1 MQYQPHT
8 TSARALALLLATFFI
23 VSPLTSLASPDPRGN
38 IVDYLWQARQN
49 PNVVDNFIPM
59 SERIRQAQE
68 SLQGSAF
75 ASNSPVQYQPV
86 SITDYLYDSLGL
98 SQEKPSIH
106 ILNTKAHPL
115 EGEEWKIRF
124 TTKGSG
130 DLLISPGSESTKEED
145 KFISL
150 RCGAQEVEVEHLTDN
165 KILARGWQCGDI
177 GTITHLTLKEGRHS
191 FKIGFSDEQRI
202 AHNGPNSKNVLGL
215 FPPHQTVVAAGNAT
229 LNLVQPDPMAGD
241 LMFAVVALRPS
252 ASTVNTPSG
261 WTSLGDQAGTDGGA
275 EGVDTGSVRLY
286 TFYKVAAGTEAT
298 TSVAFTENGT
308 TSAFSGVI
316 YKVRSASAT
325 YEIATSSYPINADA
339 TAWGSVLA
347 TTTAPDLISGD
358 LIFMIAAQN
367 GNVSNTSAWNITS
380 TGMTGIS
387 TVQEQFEYVTTTGND
402 LEFGVAT
409 ALVWGG
415 TGYSSP
421 RTTITQGT
429 AASGAVSVVRIRQG
443 AGANRSDAFVRACGV
458 AAGGTTSATPA
469 YPEHERGDLLILFN
483 EARNSTVTQTNP
495 ASWGNVGTTSLGGAS
510 TFAADTGNSKIAAF
524 YRFVAT
530 TTYTGTVTSSI
541 AGAGVTGTSTVAQIC
556 SVHRDNASWWD
567 IDVDG
572 GSDNA
577 GGSVSWSVTG
587 QGIDLSENNGGSVVM
602 VASGINTDAYNYSNH
617 AISASGI
624 TFSEFNRDGVQ
635 NTTSGNDSHLDIA
648 SGYVTGGTATNV
660 VPSFTMTSNS
670 SAANAPAGAS
680 MFLSLNATTTANV
693 GRTVRLISN
702 KMILHQGSRFQIR

>member
-1 MQYQPHT
+1 MRYQPH
-8 TSARALALLLATFFI
+8 SPQAKAIAALLTLFFI
-23 VSPLTSLASPDPRGN
+23 VSPLTSFATPDPRST
-38 IVDYLWQARQN
+38 IVDYLWQARQD

-59 SERIRQAQE
+59 SERLRMAE
-68 SLQGSAF
+68 ENLSRSHLRDVSRDMPYSA
-75 ASNSPVQYQPV
+75 V
-86 SITDYLYDSLGL
+86 SITDYLYESLGVAL
-98 SQEKPSIH
+98 EKPKIH
-106 ILNTKAHPL
+106 LLNTKAHPK
-115 EGEEWKIRF
+115 EGEVWKIRF
-124 TTKGSG
+124 TTDGSG
-130 DLLISPGSESTKEED
+130 DLLITPSTPSTVVED
-145 KFISL
+145 EFVGL
-150 RCGAQEVEVEHLTDN
+150 WCGKKEVEVTQLENNAFLV
-165 KILARGWQCGDI
+165 RGWHCSDI
-177 GTITHLTLKEGRHS
+177 ATVSYLTLKEGRHS
-191 FKIGFSDEQRI
+191 FKIAFEDEMRI

-215 FPPHQTVVAAGNAT
+215 FPPIQAITAAGDAT
-229 LNLVQPDPMAGD
+229 VNLIQPDPMAGD
-241 LMFAVVALRPS
+241 LMLAVVAIRPS

-261 WTSLGDQAGTDGGA
+261 WTSLGNQAGTDGGA
-275 EGVDTGSVRLY
+275 EGIDTGSVRLY

-298 TSVAFTENGT
+298 TTVAFTETGT
-308 TSAFSGVI
+308 TSVVGGVI
-316 YKVRSASAT
+316 YKIRSASAN
-325 YEIATSSYPINADA
+325 YDIATSSYPINADA

-367 GNVSNTSAWNITS
+367 GNLSNTSAWNITS
-380 TGMTGIS
+380 TGLTGLS
-387 TVQEQFEYVTTTGND
+387 TVQEQFEYTSTTGND
-402 LEFGVAT
+402 MEFGVAT
-409 ALVWGG
+409 TLVWGG

-421 RTTITQGT
+421 RTTITQSA

-469 YPEHERGDLLILFN
+469 YPEHERGDMLILFN

-510 TFAADTGNSKIAAF
+510 TFGADTGNSKIAAF

-556 SVHRDNASWWD
+556 SVHRDNAAGWS

-577 GGSVSWSVTG
+577 DGQAWTVNG
-587 QGIDLSENNGGSVVM
+587 QGVDFYGPDSLILVG
-602 VASGINTDAYNYSNH
+602 SGINTDAYVYSNH

-624 TFSEFNRDGVQ
+624 TFSEFNRNGVQ
-635 NTTSGNDSHLDIA
+635 NTASGNDSHLDIA
-648 SGYVTGGTATNV
+648 SGHVTAGSGTNV
-660 VPSFTMTSNS
+660 VPTFTMTSS
-670 SAANAPAGAS
+670 GSAANAPAGAS
-680 MFLSLNATTTANV
+680 MFISLNATTTINT

-702 KMILHQGSRFQIR
+702 KMILHQGSRFKIQ

>member
-8 TSARALALLLATFFI
+8 ASAKAIAVLFVAFF
-23 VSPLTSLASPDPRGN
+23 VLSPLTSFATPDPRDN
-38 IVDYLWQARQN
+38 VVDYLWQARQN
-49 PNVVDNFIPM
+49 PNVVDNFITMP
-59 SERIRQAQE
+59 ERLRMAEERLSQTNPRGGQQNLSYTA
-68 SLQGSAF
+68 
-75 ASNSPVQYQPV
+75 V
-86 SITDYLYDSLGL
+86 SITDYLYESLCL
-98 SQEKPSIH
+98 APKKPKH
-106 ILNTKAHPL
+106 QLLKTNAHPK
-115 EGEEWKIRF
+115 EGEIWNIRF
-124 TTKGSG
+124 TTEGVG
-130 DLLISPGSESTKEED
+130 DLLITPSTASTVEED
-145 KFISL
+145 EFIGL
-150 RCGAQEVEVEHLTDN
+150 WCGKKEVEVERLQN
-165 KILARGWQCGDI
+165 NALFVRGWHCADI
-177 GTITHLTLKEGRHS
+177 ATISHLTLKEGRHS
-191 FKIGFSDEQRI
+191 FKIAFEDEMRI

-215 FPPHQTVVAAGNAT
+215 FPPHQTVVAAGDAN

-241 LMFAVVALRPS
+241 LMFAIVAIRPS

-261 WTSLGDQAGTDGGA
+261 WTSLGNQLGTDGAA

-298 TSVAFTENGT
+298 TTVAFTETGT
-308 TSAFSGVI
+308 TSVWSGVI

-325 YEIATSSYPINADA
+325 YDIATSSYALNAD
-339 TAWGSVLA
+339 TVTWGSVLA
-347 TTTAPDLISGD
+347 TSSAPDLISGD

-367 GNVSNTSAWNITS
+367 GNLSNTSAWNITS
-380 TGMTGIS
+380 TGMTAIS
-387 TVQEQFEYVTTTGND
+387 TVQEQFEYTSTTGND

-421 RTTITQGT
+421 RTTITQSA

-443 AGANRSDAFVRACGV
+443 AGPNRSDAFVRACGFV
-458 AAGGTTSATPA
+458 GVGTTSAAPA
-469 YPEHERGDLLILFN
+469 YPEHERGDMLILFN

-510 TFAADTGNSKIAAF
+510 TFGADTGNSKIAAF

-541 AGAGVTGTSTVAQIC
+541 AGAGVTGTTTVAQIC

-577 GGSVSWSVTG
+577 GGQAWTVNG
-587 QGIDLSENNGGSVVM
+587 QGIDFYGPDSLVL
-602 VASGINTDAYNYSNH
+602 VASGINTDAYTYSNH

-624 TFSEFNRDGVQ
+624 TFSEFNRDGVM
-635 NTTSGNDSHLDIA
+635 NTTNGNDSHLDIA
-648 SGYVTGGTATNV
+648 SGRVTGGSGTNV
-660 VPSFTMTSNS
+660 VPTFTMTSS
-670 SAANAPAGAS
+670 GSAANAPAGAS
-680 MFLSLNATTTANV
+680 MFLTLRATTTANV

-702 KMILHQGSRFQIR
+702 KMILHQGSRFHIR